1 MTNEA
6 LIKMIGITKNFP
18 GVVANHNVDF
28 DLYPSEI
35 HSVLGENGA
44 GKTTLMKILAGMHQ
58 PDAGTIIVRN
68 RTVKIHSP
76 QDSLRLG
83 IGMVYQHF
91 ALIPNLTVIE
101 NLILGFEDGL
111 FLNLNRAEQR
121 LQEISATYGLSVE
134 PQKKIQDLSVSER
147 QRTEILKI
155 LFHES
160 DVLILDEPTS
170 MLAPAETE
178 DLFVTLKSLRKAGKS
193 VVLITHNLS
202 EALAVSDRI
211 TIMRSGRNA
220 AELSSDTLVAMD
232 AKTASN
238 RILDVMFGDVPEPRA
253 RVARR
258 KVFADKP
265 VLELKR
271 VETLNNQGVVGLK
284 RISFSVAKG
293 EIVGVTGAD
302 SEDRRLLAEVIGG
315 QKRTTSGK
323 LFYRGRD
330 ITLMNIAQRF
340 ERGIRYVTD
349 DRMNEGCVL
358 DMALSENAILQSY
371 YRRPFSRFGI
381 LNQVN
386 IQSFTDD
393 LISRFDIRTTGPDA
407 RVSTL
412 SGGNIQKFILAR
424 SLSGGPG
431 LIVCSNP
438 TYGLDATTVRLI
450 QQLLKEESRQGAAV
464 LLITTDMDEL
474 FNCSDRIGVLFNG
487 AISGFM
493 DRSDATAEKV
503 GKLMLGIREQ
513 RVH

>member
-1 MTNEA
+1 
-6 LIKMIGITKNFP
+6 MIGITKNFP

-35 HSVLGENGA
+35 HSILGENGA

-58 PDAGTIIVRN
+58 PDAGTIIIRN

-160 DVLILDEPTS
+160 DVLILDEPAS

-178 DLFVTLKSLRKAGKS
+178 DLFDTLKSLRKAGKS

-220 AELSSDTLVAMD
+220 AELSGDTLMAMD
-232 AKTASN
+232 TKTASN

-253 RVARR
+253 QGAR
-258 KVFADKP
+258 KVLADKP

-293 EIVGVTGAD
+293 EIVGITGAD
-302 SEDRRLLAEVIGG
+302 SEDRHLLAEVIGG
-315 QKRTTSGK
+315 QKRTTAGK

-330 ITLMNIAQRF
+330 ITLTNIAQRF

-358 DMALSENAILQSY
+358 DMALSENTILQSY

-381 LNQVN
+381 LNHVG
-386 IQSFTDD
+386 IQSFTND
-393 LISRFDIRTTGPDA
+393 LISRFGIRTTGPDA

-503 GKLMLGIREQ
+503 GKLMLGLHEQ

>member
-170 MLAPAETE
+170 MLAPAETQ
-178 DLFVTLKSLRKAGKS
+178 DLFDTLKSLRKAGKS

-315 QKRTTSGK
+315 QKRTTAGK

-450 QQLLKEESRQGAAV
+450 QQLLKEESLQGAAV

-493 DRSDATAEKV
+493 DRGDATAEKV
-503 GKLMLGIREQ
+503 GKLMLGLHEQ

>member
-6 LIKMIGITKNFP
+6 LIEMIGITKNFP

-44 GKTTLMKILAGMHQ
+44 GKTTLMKILAGMQQ

-170 MLAPAETE
+170 MLAPAETQ
-178 DLFVTLKSLRKAGKS
+178 DLFDTLKSLRKAGKS

-302 SEDRRLLAEVIGG
+302 SENRRLLAEVIGG

-412 SGGNIQKFILAR
+412 SGGNIQKFILAK
-424 SLSGGPG
+424 SLSGEPG

-438 TYGLDATTVRLI
+438 TFGLDATTVRLI
-450 QQLLKEESRQGAAV
+450 QQLLKEESLQGAAV

-493 DRSDATAEKV
+493 DRGDATAEKV
-503 GKLMLGIREQ
+503 GKLMLGLHEQ

>member
-1 MTNEA
+1 
-6 LIKMIGITKNFP
+6 
-18 GVVANHNVDF
+18 
-28 DLYPSEI
+28 
-35 HSVLGENGA
+35 
-44 GKTTLMKILAGMHQ
+44 
-58 PDAGTIIVRN
+58 
-68 RTVKIHSP
+68 
-76 QDSLRLG
+76 
-83 IGMVYQHF
+83 MVYQHF

-101 NLILGFEDGL
+101 NLVLGFEDSL

-178 DLFVTLKSLRKAGKS
+178 DLFHTLKSLRKAGKS

-220 AELSSDTLVAMD
+220 AELSGDTLMAMD

-253 RVARR
+253 RVAR
-258 KVFADKP
+258 KVFANKP

-302 SEDRRLLAEVIGG
+302 GEDRRLLAEVIGG
-315 QKRTTSGK
+315 QKRTSAGK

-330 ITLMNIAQRF
+330 ITLTNIAQRF

-381 LNQVN
+381 LNHAH

-393 LISRFDIRTTGPDA
+393 LISRFGIRTTGPDA

-424 SLSGGPG
+424 SMSGGPG

-438 TYGLDATTVRLI
+438 TYGLDATTVRSI
-450 QQLLKEESRQGAAV
+450 QQLLREESRQGAAV

-503 GKLMLGIREQ
+503 GKLMLGLHEQ